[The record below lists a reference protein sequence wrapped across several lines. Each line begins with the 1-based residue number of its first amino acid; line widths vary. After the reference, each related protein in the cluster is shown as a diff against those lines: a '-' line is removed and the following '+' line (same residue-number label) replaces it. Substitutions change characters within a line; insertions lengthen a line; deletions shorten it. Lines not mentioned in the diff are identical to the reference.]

1 MWQMAILV
9 HCFLFLAFNSLTEVS
24 RVGVLGSFAIF
35 LSILQS
41 DLEVNLLGGLLLGK
55 LWLFFNTHLN
65 AQDQQAHKTSAFVQ
79 MLTFI

>member
-1 MWQMAILV
+1 MWRMAIHV
-9 HCFLFLAFNSLTEVS
+9 HCFLFLVFSSLTEVS

-41 DLEVNLLGGLLLGK
+41 DLEVNLLGCPLLGK
-55 LWLFFNTHLN
+55 LWHFFSTHLN
-65 AQDQQAHKTSAFVQ
+65 AQDQKAHKTSAFVQ